1 MGPYDPE
8 TTYYLL
14 DRPRGLALDGAG
26 HLYVASEHY
35 LSKFDLG
42 SGKQLPFGAAAVLG
56 WGGSFSDSAFSTTA
70 ATNGHWQ
77 RIYLAGVDRTGRLYI
92 ADRDN
97 EFLAAQRLQ
106 VFAPDGKLEQTL
118 SYEHPLKA
126 ASGASVYVGPAAR
139 LAVDGGRVW
148 LVEAGARVDASQ
160 DGLRDGGKLYLGPGV
175 AGRQF
180 DLSQAE
186 EAKFTVEAQTACVPH
201 TVTGKVLA
209 FSGSEESTRNCERDG
224 MSTLKNGERS
234 LWLAARLGEPFTVKL
249 LTAKGDPIPDTD
261 YRLDFEEGTGLFGS
275 HYDFFRVTN
284 KSGQDWSGVTFSAT
298 SK

>member
-1 MGPYDPE
+1 MIDRDHGFLYLADEVLCRVQRFDLDLQLQPLPAIGWGWIGREDLASTRVGPYDPE

-118 SYEHPLKA
+118 L
-126 ASGASVYVGPAAR
+126 
-139 LAVDGGRVW
+139 
-148 LVEAGARVDASQ
+148 
-160 DGLRDGGKLYLGPGV
+160 
-175 AGRQF
+175 
-180 DLSQAE
+180 
-186 EAKFTVEAQTACVPH
+186 
-201 TVTGKVLA
+201 
-209 FSGSEESTRNCERDG
+209 
-224 MSTLKNGERS
+224 MSIR
-234 LWLAARLGEPFTVKL
+234 
-249 LTAKGDPIPDTD
+249 
-261 YRLDFEEGTGLFGS
+261 
-275 HYDFFRVTN
+275 
-284 KSGQDWSGVTFSAT
+284 
-298 SK
+298 